1 MSDRSKKLGLFSLT
15 ALVITSSI
23 GAGIFSISSDLVS
36 GAAAG
41 PAIIAWIIV
50 GFGVLMLSL
59 SFNNL
64 LLKKP
69 ELNGIFSYA
78 EDGFGKF
85 GGFISG
91 WGYWLSSWLG
101 NVAFATML
109 MSILSYFFPVFGN
122 GHNIP
127 SIIGASVFIW
137 LLTYIVNRGVE
148 EAAVINTLVTLF
160 KLIPIFLFIVIGIIA
175 FKVDLFTYH
184 FWGNISTNFKISDI
198 FVQVKSCMMVMMW
211 VFVGIEGA
219 SMLSSRAN
227 KKSEAGRATVL
238 GLLGLLIIYFLASMI
253 PYGLMSKE
261 QLVNLPTPTMAYIL
275 KDIVGPWGA
284 TFINIGLIISILGS
298 WLSWTMLP
306 AETTLLMARANL
318 LPKKFGEVNKAGA
331 PTFSL
336 IITAA
341 LTQLFIFTLLF
352 TDKAYQFAYSMGTAA
367 ILICYLFV
375 GMYQF
380 KISYIDRHK
389 KGEIKQII
397 IGLITVIFEIWGIL
411 VSGLNY
417 TLLCLLAYIPG
428 IAFFVIARKEN
439 GEKKLLTKNQ
449 FILTSLIVIGS
460 IYVIYLLTI
469 GKITI

>member
-1 MSDRSKKLGLFSLT
+1 
-15 ALVITSSI
+15 
-23 GAGIFSISSDLVS
+23 
-36 GAAAG
+36 
-41 PAIIAWIIV
+41 
-50 GFGVLMLSL
+50 MLSL

-85 GGFISG
+85 GGFVSG
-91 WGYWLSSWLG
+91 WGYWLSAWLG

-109 MSILSYFFPVFGN
+109 MSTLSYFFPVFGN
-122 GHNIP
+122 GQNIP
-127 SIIGASVFIW
+127 SIIGASIFMW
-137 LLTYIVNRGVE
+137 SLTFIVNRGVE
-148 EAAVINTLVTLF
+148 EAAVINTIVTIF

-184 FWGNISTNFKISDI
+184 FWGNISTNFNFSDVFI
-198 FVQVKSCMMVMMW
+198 QVKSCMMVMMW

-227 KKSEAGRATVL
+227 KKSDAGKATIL
-238 GLLGLLIIYFLASMI
+238 GLIGLLIIYVLTSMI

-261 QLVNLPTPTMAYIL
+261 ELSNLATPSMAYIL
-275 KDIVGPWGA
+275 KDVVGPWGA
-284 TFINIGLIISILGS
+284 TFINIGLIISILGA

-306 AETTLLMARANL
+306 AETTLLMARAKL
-318 LPKKFGEVNKAGA
+318 LPKIFGKVNKAGS

-336 IITAA
+336 MITAS
-341 LTQLFIFTLLF
+341 LIQLFLFTFLF
-352 TDKAYQFAYSMGTAA
+352 TDKAYQFAYSLCTAS

-380 KISYIDRHK
+380 KISYIDRHE

-397 IGLITVIFEIWGIL
+397 IGLIAAIFQIWAIIASGI
-411 VSGLNY
+411 NY
-417 TLLCLLAYIPG
+417 TLLCFIAYIPG
-428 IAFFVIARKEN
+428 IVFFAMARKEN
-439 GEKKLLTKNQ
+439 GEKNWLTKRQ
-449 FILTSLIVIGS
+449 WILTALIAFGA
-460 IYVIYLLTI
+460 IYIIYQLAT
-469 GKITI
+469 GKVAI